1 MSQQQPQMR
10 VQVLSPAKP
19 LAEVDAVSVSVPGTL
34 GMMEILANHAPLVAE
49 VDVGPLRIKKA
60 NGEVLSFFVSG
71 GYVDVLK
78 NEVKVLVDVG
88 ENPTDIDRARAES
101 SLKRAEE
108 RLVDIQKMN
117 LDIARA
123 QYAKKR
129 AQMRL
134 TLLDNNGQSK
144 H

>member
-1 MSQQQPQMR
+1 MAAQLR
-10 VQVLSPAKP
+10 VKVLSPAKP
-19 LAEVDAVSVSVPGTL
+19 LADVDAVSVSIPGTM
-34 GMMEILANHAPLVAE
+34 GFMEILANHAPMVAE
-49 VDVGPLRIKKA
+49 IDVGPVRIKKE
-60 NGEVLSFFVSG
+60 NGEVLNFFVSG

-88 ENPTDIDRARAES
+88 ESPATIDRARAES
-101 SLKRAEE
+101 ALKRANE
-108 RLVDIQKMN
+108 RLIDIQQLN

-134 TLLDNNGQSK
+134 DLLQVPDLGK